1 MMDLP
6 DSRAARSWRTIF
18 HMTDGKNSNASGKPD
33 TGGTRIR
40 TVIAD
45 DSAHISAVVCEHLLE
60 HRRFDV
66 VGFARNGIEAV
77 ESVCTLKPEL
87 VIIDISMPE
96 MNGLDATRL
105 IKATREPPVV
115 VIFSLEDSSSYKA
128 AAEKVGA
135 DGFCSK
141 LDVLENLL
149 PTVLE
154 LFGEGE
160 TSEK

>member
-1 MMDLP
+1 MMNGDIG
-6 DSRAARSWRTIF
+6 DNAAAK
-18 HMTDGKNSNASGKPD
+18 GKAEA
-33 TGGTRIR
+33 GGARIR

-45 DSAHISAVVCEHLLE
+45 DSAHVSAVVCEHLLE

-87 VIIDISMPE
+87 VIMDISMPE

-128 AAEKVGA
+128 AAEKAGA

-141 LDVLENLL
+141 LDVLEDLL
-149 PTVLE
+149 PTVLGFFE
-154 LFGEGE
+154 EGE
-160 TSEK
+160 SPED